1 MTTDGFDM
9 KIRLSREIERIP
21 TSNFKAYDFFCFFDL
36 TVDKMLEC
44 FSNFKA
50 NRKK

>member
-21 TSNFKAYDFFCFFDL
+21 TTKHTILSAFL
-36 TVDKMLEC
+36 T
-44 FSNFKA
+44 
-50 NRKK
+50 